1 MTDWYLDGLE
11 DDMRPRMF
19 AAADR
24 GEAFSLV
31 TIVAA
36 EGGGPRGPGA
46 QMVVTADAMAG
57 DAERLMA
64 QGFDDAH
71 PKPIQ
76 PAGLLATVAPQRRS
90 ASPMT
95 TDRRQPALH

>member
-1 MTDWYLDGLE
+1 MTDWYVDGLE

-46 QMVVTADAMAG
+46 QMVVTADAMAHQVANFLAAG
-57 DAERLMA
+57 M
-64 QGFDDAH
+64 DDHVA
-71 PKPIQ
+71 KPVE
-76 PAGLLATVAPQRRS
+76 LAKLHSAVLKAVAS
-90 ASPMT
+90 KISLA
-95 TDRRQPALH
+95 A